1 MKKTLI
7 AGGLMLFIFSCST
20 RTQGTASTGKP
31 VYKLTEQQFAAAKN
45 LFETRC
51 GKCHDLPKPEDH
63 TAEKWKPIM
72 DQMAPKAK
80 LTDEEKNW
88 VLAYVSTNAK
98 KQN

>member
-1 MKKTLI
+1 MRKIIVVAGVTFFIISCGTRSKTV
-7 AGGLMLFIFSCST
+7 
-20 RTQGTASTGKP
+20 ASTDKP
-31 VYKLTEQQFAAAKN
+31 SFKLTEQQLATATE
-45 LFETRC
+45 LFNTRC

-63 TAEKWKPIM
+63 TAEQWKPIM

-88 VLAYVSTNAK
+88 VLAYVSANAK